1 MKKIPFCKYHAN
13 GNDFIIISS
22 QNLDIKYRNSPF
34 ISRLCNRHLGI
45 GADGLIIVSPSEKYD
60 FCIDY
65 YNADGSWE
73 TFCANGSRCAV
84 KYQLCLKNST
94 NSLQFESGAT
104 VHSYKIN
111 SDGLVSMSMK
121 IPVYKSG
128 SIAPLGIKGV
138 FVDSGARHFIC
149 ESDRL
154 DDEYVFEM
162 GRKIRNVPDFHPK
175 GINVNFYRLIDSDQI
190 EIKTYEKGVEQV
202 MLSCSSGSAAVVF
215 HLACKGLVTSPAI
228 TLSSGGNL
236 SYTFDDGWQEFY
248 CEGPAKHCY
257 SGEFNMAEFR

>member
-22 QNLDIKYRNSPF
+22 RNLDIKHCKSLL
-34 ISRLCNRHLGI
+34 ISRLCNRRVGI
-45 GADGLIIVSPSEKYD
+45 GADGLIIVSPSDKYD
-60 FCIDY
+60 FFIDY
-65 YNADGSWE
+65 YNSDGGWE
-73 TFCANGSRCAV
+73 TFCANGSRCVV
-84 KYQLCLKNST
+84 KSQMGMKNSN
-94 NSLQFESGAT
+94 NSLQFESGTT

-111 SDGLVSMSMK
+111 SDGFVSMSMK

-128 SIAPLGIKGV
+128 CITPLGIKGF

-149 ESDRL
+149 ESDKL

-162 GRKIRNVPDFHPK
+162 GRKIRNMPEFQPE
-175 GINVNFYRLIDSDQI
+175 GINVNFYRLIDSGKI
-190 EIKTYEKGVEQV
+190 KIKTYEKGVEEV

-215 HLACKGLVTSPAI
+215 HLACKGLVTSPVM

-236 SYTFDDGWQEFY
+236 NYIYDDNWQKFY
-248 CEGPAKHCY
+248 CEGPAERCY
-257 SGEFNMAEFR
+257 SGEFNLADFQ